1 MYGRATTCTYQFYCS
16 SYPLLAQYA
25 MAWKKWIACTPLS
38 HNALLESHCFDATFA
53 SLPFHSVMQYGLE
66 TIQIVKERF
75 ESVLKF
81 PQCLF
86 KFLWFWVESVAH
98 CWRLIVK
105 IPLEFSVWYP
115 IFKGAKLTRSTSA
128 HALPLFL
135 PRPESSRDR
144 IGVLKR
150 ILSAPKVGHYAPKC
164 PSTFLDR
171 WRHCRYYMEKLS
183 LTYVNG
189 YV

>member
-1 MYGRATTCTYQFYCS
+1 MYGRATKFYCS

-75 ESVLKF
+75 ESVQKF

-86 KFLWFWVESVAH
+86 KCLWFWVESVAH

-135 PRPESSRDR
+135 PRPESSGTDLTSCAVAN
-144 IGVLKR
+144 IIWKNYHTYCIHVYNSGGLIKSGVL
-150 ILSAPKVGHYAPKC
+150 
-164 PSTFLDR
+164 
-171 WRHCRYYMEKLS
+171 
-183 LTYVNG
+183 
-189 YV
+189 